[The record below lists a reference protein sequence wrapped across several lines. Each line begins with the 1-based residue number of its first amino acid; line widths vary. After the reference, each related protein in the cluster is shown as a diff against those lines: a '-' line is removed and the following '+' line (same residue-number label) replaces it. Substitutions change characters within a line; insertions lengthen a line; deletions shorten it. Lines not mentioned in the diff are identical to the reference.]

1 MDKKLTKDQ
10 GKRRTKRRET
20 LADRLLGGPNPGPG
34 HAGRRC
40 IGWMLADAGVADV
53 GALVGAK
60 AAGGRVGIVAT
71 PTGPASTCTTGS
83 LTFGAGAGA
92 TPVGAMTAGAVPV
105 LATAGMGAQR

>member
-20 LADRLLGGPNPGPG
+20 LADRLLGGANPGPG
-34 HAGRRC
+34 HAGRRR
-40 IGWMLADAGVADV
+40 IGWMLASAGAANAGARVGAGVA
-53 GALVGAK
+53 
-60 AAGGRVGIVAT
+60 GGRMGIEAA
-71 PTGPASTCTTGS
+71 PTGLASTRTTGS

-92 TPVGAMTAGAVPV
+92 APVGAMTAGAVPV